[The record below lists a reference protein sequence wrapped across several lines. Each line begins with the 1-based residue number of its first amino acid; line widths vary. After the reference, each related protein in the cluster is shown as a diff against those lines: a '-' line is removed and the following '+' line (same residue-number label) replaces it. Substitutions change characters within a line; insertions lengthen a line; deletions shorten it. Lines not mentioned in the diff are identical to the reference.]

1 MKSKNTDV
9 GRGRMIIIGVLLLV
23 LCAPLIVYAT
33 SYMPFF
39 HSQDKEDTAMK
50 SGQEVYMFHSG
61 TDNVRKTIQ
70 VGDILTVY
78 RITPTCEVREVG
90 RIKAVGYI
98 GETHLKGKVVE
109 GEIKPDDIAKK
120 GNVSCLVISA
130 GVCKE

>member
-1 MKSKNTDV
+1 MKSNNTDL
-9 GRGRMIIIGVLLLV
+9 GKCRMIITGVLLLV

-33 SYMPFF
+33 SFMPFF
-39 HSQDKEDTAMK
+39 HSQERGGTAMK
-50 SGQEVYMFHSG
+50 SGQEVYLFHSG
-61 TDNVRKTIQ
+61 TDDVRKIVQ

-90 RIKAVGYI
+90 RIKAVVYI
-98 GETHLKGKVVE
+98 GETYLKGKVVE
-109 GEIKPDDIAKK
+109 GEIKPDDIGKR

>member
-1 MKSKNTDV
+1 MKSKNTYAS
-9 GRGRMIIIGVLLLV
+9 RGSMIIIWVLLLV

-39 HSQDKEDTAMK
+39 HSQDREETAMRA
-50 SGQEVYMFHSG
+50 GQEVYLFHSG
-61 TDNVRKTIQ
+61 TDDVRKIVQ

-90 RIKAVGYI
+90 RIKAVVYI
-98 GETHLKGKVVE
+98 GETYLKGKVVE
-109 GEIKPDDIAKK
+109 GEIKPDDIGKR